1 MIVLKWLWFG
11 IIASVLLG
19 FWGLFD
25 KLMSFQDPFISNVLI
40 YLTTFLT
47 ALLFFLFFKKK
58 WVFSKES
65 FLAGLF
71 AGVGNFFILF
81 SLLKNLLILVLPFVS
96 AAAIVF
102 FFIVYFTEKPK
113 FSFLQKFFVAA
124 GLLLAFL
131 GLFLISIAPVGF
143 KVFFRE
149 FKLDF
154 SFVFFS
160 LIIMISFGL
169 WTFFTY
175 KATAKKT
182 VDVFDYTFW
191 QFLASFFLS
200 IIAVLVFS
208 VDSFSKVFSLGSLG
222 YLYPALAGLSIF
234 GGCFF
239 VFKSFTEVSVLSKIQ
254 KVIVAFLANGEL
266 VPLVFLSFFILGE
279 RSFEG
284 FLGVGIVLIGL
295 FLLNFSENVE

>member
-1 MIVLKWLWFG
+1 
-11 IIASVLLG
+11 
-19 FWGLFD
+19 
-25 KLMSFQDPFISNVLI
+25 MSFQDPFISNVLI
-40 YLTTFLT
+40 YLTAFLT
-47 ALLFFLFFKKK
+47 AFLFFLFFKKK

-113 FSFLQKFFVAA
+113 FSFVQRIFVAS

-143 KVFFRE
+143 KAFSG

-160 LIIMISFGL
+160 LIIMVSFGL

-175 KATAKKT
+175 KAAKKT
-182 VDVFDYTFW
+182 VDVFGYNFW

-208 VDSFSKVFSLGSLG
+208 VDSFSKVFSLGLLG

-239 VFKSFTEVSVLSKIQ
+239 VFKSFTAVSVLSKIQ